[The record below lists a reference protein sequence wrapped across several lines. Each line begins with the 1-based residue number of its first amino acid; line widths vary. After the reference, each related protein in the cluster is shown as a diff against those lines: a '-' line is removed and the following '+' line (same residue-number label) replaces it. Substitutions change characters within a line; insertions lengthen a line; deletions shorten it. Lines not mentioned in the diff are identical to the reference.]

1 MKKFIY
7 LLALI
12 IPLSAQEAKDDPFHA
27 SVGKETEKEVKE
39 ESTGKKVV
47 RTLQDMEWR
56 KFEAAHRRAHSK
68 RGEHHSARESMGDK
82 RKEIVKKHKVRQL
95 VRLVVVGGLKLGE
108 LLLEADVLNKRQLQ
122 KALAMQASGDKRQIG
137 EILIELKYITLEDLT
152 DIMMENGHSPQP
164 TPVISTTEPI
174 DISQDAVMK
183 TKFALDVKTIIAAA
197 TGIASLVGMWYML
210 QADIQEAKELPK
222 IGNIYNQEYP
232 SKPEGYNWPRSYEQY
247 KDNVE
252 DLQNSMDDVLDLLD
266 EYEAKIEDLEKTV
279 TELRVQVANKRDK

>member
-1 MKKFIY
+1 V
-7 LLALI
+7 ALN
-12 IPLSAQEAKDDPFHA
+12 
-27 SVGKETEKEVKE
+27 G
-39 ESTGKKVV
+39 
-47 RTLQDMEWR
+47 R
-56 KFEAAHRRAHSK
+56 
-68 RGEHHSARESMGDK
+68 
-82 RKEIVKKHKVRQL
+82 
-95 VRLVVVGGLKLGE
+95 KLGE

-137 EILIELKYITLEDLT
+137 EILIELKYITLDDLT

-164 TPVISTTEPI
+164 TSVPSTPQPI
-174 DISQDAVMK
+174 DISEDALMK
-183 TKFALDVKTIIAAA
+183 TKFKLDLKTIIAAA

-252 DLQNSMDDVLDLLD
+252 DLQNSMDEVLDLLD
-266 EYEAKIEDLEKTV
+266 EYESKIEDLEKTV

>member
-1 MKKFIY
+1 V
-7 LLALI
+7 
-12 IPLSAQEAKDDPFHA
+12 AKN
-27 SVGKETEKEVKE
+27 GQ
-39 ESTGKKVV
+39 
-47 RTLQDMEWR
+47 R
-56 KFEAAHRRAHSK
+56 
-68 RGEHHSARESMGDK
+68 
-82 RKEIVKKHKVRQL
+82 
-95 VRLVVVGGLKLGE
+95 LGE
-108 LLLEADVLNKRQLQ
+108 LLMEADVITKRQLAKAIQ
-122 KALAMQASGDKRQIG
+122 KQVQGDDRKLG
-137 EILIELKYITLEDLT
+137 DILIGMGIITVADLT
-152 DIMMENGHSPQP
+152 DVMLNTRHAE
-164 TPVISTTEPI
+164 PVIEEKVVAQPI

-252 DLQNSMDDVLDLLD
+252 DLQNSMDEVLDLLD